1 MNEEKN
7 TASAAVE
14 EALAAVRNLIETVE
28 SKEDMKTGLE
38 DVISRLA
45 GKISDTG
52 KAAPAADE
60 SAADA
65 EEEETDGGD
74 DDDAVCTHL
83 PSSELS
89 DIFTEDALAGLA
101 VGFVAGAAVVGGGVL
116 IHKLLTK

>member
-1 MNEEKN
+1 MEKDKN

-14 EALAAVRNLIETVE
+14 EALEAVKNLIETVE
-28 SKEDMKTGLE
+28 NKEDMKNGMT

-52 KAAPAADE
+52 KTASAEAEASDDAGEDEEEDADE
-60 SAADA
+60 ES
-65 EEEETDGGD
+65 ELCPTSSSTD
-74 DDDAVCTHL
+74 
-83 PSSELS
+83 LS

>member
-1 MNEEKN
+1 MEKDRN

-14 EALAAVRNLIETVE
+14 EALEAVKKLIETVE
-28 SKEDMKTGLE
+28 SKEDIKTGME

-52 KAAPAADE
+52 KTASAETDE
-60 SAADA
+60 SATPT
-65 EEEETDGGD
+65 EEE
-74 DDDAVCTHL
+74 DADEE
-83 PSSELS
+83 SELCPTTS
-89 DIFTEDALAGLA
+89 STGFEDIFTEDALAGLA

>member
-1 MNEEKN
+1 MGKDEN
-7 TASAAVE
+7 TASSAVE
-14 EALAAVRNLIETVE
+14 EALEAVKKLIETVE
-28 SKEDMKTGLE
+28 SKEDMKNGLS

-52 KAAPAADE
+52 KTP
-60 SAADA
+60 SAEAEPSDDA
-65 EEEETDGGD
+65 EEE
-74 DDDAVCTHL
+74 DAEDEDRVIC
-83 PSSELS
+83 PASSPADWD